1 MQVTHKTEKKWLY
14 LITDFSFGKEKIAEA
29 LAAGVDLI
37 QLREKEISSAEYLCR
52 ARFLV
57 GMAACCGTKVIINDR
72 ADIALLSG
80 ADGVHL
86 GQEDIPAEDARM
98 LLGADKIIGVT
109 AKTPEQARE
118 AAKAGAD
125 YLGSGAWFPT
135 RTKKDAV
142 PITEERYRRI
152 LEAAPLPNVAVGGI
166 TPENCRLPLDC
177 GADGLAVSGGI
188 MRAENIAE
196 AIRRFRKLL
205 ESAEKER
212 I

>member
-37 QLREKEISSAEYLCR
+37 QLREKEISSAEYLRR

-135 RTKKDAV
+135 RTKRT
-142 PITEERYRRI
+142 PSRSRR
-152 LEAAPLPNVAVGGI
+152 NGTGGSWR
-166 TPENCRLPLDC
+166 RLPSPMWRWEGSLRKTAVFRWPAEPTAWPC
-177 GADGLAVSGGI
+177 RGALC
-188 MRAENIAE
+188 E
-196 AIRRFRKLL
+196 RK
-205 ESAEKER
+205 